1 MSMPEL
7 DDLKPLLLRRR
18 TVEKVLGVGRDKVR
32 KLVRDGVL
40 ETVDLGPLH
49 MITASSVKRA
59 ATPVTKET

>member
-1 MSMPEL
+1 MPIAEL

-18 TVEKVLGVGRDKVR
+18 TVQKVLGVGRDKVR

-40 ETVDLGPLH
+40 DAVDLGPLR
-49 MITASSVKRA
+49 MITAASVKRA